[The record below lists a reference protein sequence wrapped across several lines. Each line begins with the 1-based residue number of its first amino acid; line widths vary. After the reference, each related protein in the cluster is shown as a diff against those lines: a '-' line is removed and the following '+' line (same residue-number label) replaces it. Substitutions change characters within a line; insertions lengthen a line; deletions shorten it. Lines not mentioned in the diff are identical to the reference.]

1 MFNELN
7 TQHVATV
14 KEGIDTDSMEF
25 KPLADFEGQ
34 TVKVDGFFFTRSKKY
49 NVDQV
54 VVVGNGYKINMPAR
68 AVDVFKSI
76 RDNENML
83 KVKTEEGRNKIIEVI
98 DMVFDESNNKN
109 FFAYPIPLLY

>member
-7 TQHVATV
+7 HQHVATV
-14 KEGIDTDSMEF
+14 KEGIDTDEMEF

-54 VVVGNGYKINMPAR
+54 VVVGNGYKINMPGR
-68 AVDVFKSI
+68 AVDTFKAI
-76 RDNENML
+76 RDNKAML
-83 KVKTEEGRNKIIEVI
+83 KA
-98 DMVFDESNNKN
+98 VFDGKLELINIKPIKAKN
-109 FFAYPIPLLY
+109 GNDTCAYDLHDC